1 MSSLCEAGLLAA
13 AVILPVQI
21 RAARVLLGLS
31 QADLA
36 TRASIGL
43 GTVKRIEAARVELT
57 GTVQTLSR
65 IKKALEAEGIAF
77 IEQDE
82 QQGPG
87 VRLRRPLP

>member
-1 MSSLCEAGLLAA
+1 MSSTREAGLSAA

-36 TRASIGL
+36 RRASIGL

-82 QQGPG
+82 QRGPG
-87 VRLRRPLP
+87 VRLRKPLP

>member
-1 MSSLCEAGLLAA
+1 MSRLQTGCLAA
-13 AVILPVQI
+13 GVILPVQI

-36 TRASIGL
+36 TLASIGL

-87 VRLRRPLP
+87 VRLRKPLP

>member
-1 MSSLCEAGLLAA
+1 M
-13 AVILPVQI
+13 QI

-36 TRASIGL
+36 ARASIGL

-65 IKKALEAEGIAF
+65 IKKALEAAGIAF

-87 VRLRRPLP
+87 VRLRKPLP

>member
-1 MSSLCEAGLLAA
+1 MSTPCDGVVAA
-13 AVILPVQI
+13 VVILPVQI

-36 TRASIGL
+36 TLASVGL

-65 IKKALEAEGIAF
+65 IKKALETEGIVF

-87 VRLRRPLP
+87 VRLRKPLP